1 MDLGPFS
8 GISWNTEVMG
18 SRKKR
23 GLYDGKV
30 VKIFFS
36 SLLAVKYTDVIEFIF
51 DTFIGMY
58 YGSVRKRST
67 STLEEI
73 GFFLFFFFF

>member
-1 MDLGPFS
+1 MF
-8 GISWNTEVMG
+8 
-18 SRKKR
+18 
-23 GLYDGKV
+23 
-30 VKIFFS
+30 
-36 SLLAVKYTDVIEFIF
+36 IEFIF

-73 GFFLFFFFF
+73 GFFLFFFFKGLLCLCIGPADMYLIEMMRAEKRIVDT

>member
-1 MDLGPFS
+1 M
-8 GISWNTEVMG
+8 TER
-18 SRKKR
+18 SSKFC
-23 GLYDGKV
+23 
-30 VKIFFS
+30 FF